1 MSKLWLIIAIVLVL
15 AAGIWFFAKNR
26 SNPTLTGSSSTPAT
40 QTLEEQQEPNAFV
53 NEVKATSNNFN
64 PPTIIV
70 SKGTTVTWTVTS
82 GAVQVA
88 SDPHP
93 AHTGL
98 AGFESDELKAG
109 DTYSFTF
116 DTVGSFG
123 YHNHLNPSAIGTVNV
138 RE

>member
-1 MSKLWLIIAIVLVL
+1 MSKLWLIIAIVLVI

-26 SNPTLTGSSSTPAT
+26 SNPTLESSESPNAT
-40 QTLEEQQEPNAFV
+40 LTVEEQQEPNAFV
-53 NEVKATSNNFN
+53 NEVKAASNNFN

-70 SKGTTVTWTVTS
+70 NKGTTVTWTVTS
-82 GAVQVA
+82 GSVQIA

-98 AGFESDELKAG
+98 VGFESDELKAG

-116 DTVGSFG
+116 DKVGSFG

-138 RE
+138 EE